1 MPYVLPFELILLII
15 STICKEEDE
24 ESLKRFSLTSSA
36 FRAPCQ
42 RILFSHICITSSL
55 HPSEW
60 LKSPGKRLLDLF
72 SSSPVISSYITKI
85 TISDWD
91 EPWAIWLPSDASLGE
106 ALDKIDLS
114 NVEEFVLVCDAT
126 MKGWGDI
133 LQSTRRAI
141 VKICQSPGL
150 LGLTLCNTPIELV
163 NACGPSLKY
172 LKVYDCSVGLVDK
185 DTDLVSPRQSSEI
198 ALDHLQLYHMRYD
211 SSDQFF
217 LRSPQV
223 RIDRLRVLHIDV
235 AAALAGQWYER
246 VQALI
251 QICCGTLDT
260 LVMEVCTDTILGA
273 NTVSDT
279 FSIANCPNLKTLHL
293 KLDANALTFGG
304 GLTDLPWA
312 ASFIRNIPPS
322 NNLEGIHL
330 DLRVQPAFG
339 RHVPLGVET
348 ILETLRPASD
358 AVAEATSF
366 RRLKAFGVNIQL
378 YKPSKKD
385 IEIDYAYALRGLS
398 ALHKRGLLHL
408 TVSSC
413 DAADRGCPSTTT
425 MPYYTLP
432 FELILL
438 IIATICKETEEEYL
452 KNFSL
457 TSSAFRIPCQKILF
471 SHIRL
476 ALGAD
481 DPLGW
486 SLSPGERLL
495 DLFSSSP
502 AASSYVKKLTITDW
516 CEPWMNWLRYD
527 SSLGE
532 ALDRINLSN
541 LEEVV
546 LELTREWHEIP
557 DFNRR
562 AIVRLCQSPVLL
574 RLTLGNAP
582 VELVQVCGPSLK
594 YLKVHDCDVGLVER
608 DPDLA
613 PVRQSSE
620 VSLDHLKLFDAEHYT
635 LNLFFLK
642 SSLVN
647 QLRVLDLNITAAL
660 DDNWYEKVDVLIQ
673 GCCRTLETLI
683 MDVCFDILRTED
695 TVSDVFSIANCE
707 NLTMLHLKVEANTSN
722 TEGEVTGLPWTV
734 CFVSSI
740 TPSNS
745 LQEIRL
751 DVEIKPAGGWH
762 REIDADTLL
771 ETLGPM
777 SDVVAEPTFF
787 PQLKAFKVNIRLPKG
802 GYEEDLEDISA
813 QDFSAAHKRGLLHLT
828 VSPHDSVS

>member
-1 MPYVLPFELILLII
+1 
-15 STICKEEDE
+15 
-24 ESLKRFSLTSSA
+24 
-36 FRAPCQ
+36 
-42 RILFSHICITSSL
+42 
-55 HPSEW
+55 
-60 LKSPGKRLLDLF
+60 
-72 SSSPVISSYITKI
+72 
-85 TISDWD
+85 
-91 EPWAIWLPSDASLGE
+91 
-106 ALDKIDLS
+106 
-114 NVEEFVLVCDAT
+114 

-235 AAALAGQWYER
+235 AAVLAGQWYER

-293 KLDANALTFGG
+293 KLDANALSFGG

-348 ILETLRPASD
+348 ILEALRPASD

-413 DAADRGCPSTTT
+413 EYPLAFPCANVNSVTNEGTRSSEYWTIWRPRLPHNHHHALPHPAIRAHPPYHRDNMQGDRGRISQNLLVNFFGIPHPMSEDSFLPYPSGLFGPST
-425 MPYYTLP
+425 
-432 FELILL
+432 
-438 IIATICKETEEEYL
+438 
-452 KNFSL
+452 
-457 TSSAFRIPCQKILF
+457 
-471 SHIRL
+471 
-476 ALGAD
+476 GVVD
-481 DPLGW
+481 D
-486 SLSPGERLL
+486 SRERLL

-502 AASSYVKKLTITDW
+502 ATSSYVKKLTISVW
-516 CEPWMNWLRYD
+516 REPWVNWLQSD
-527 SSLGE
+527 ASLGE
-532 ALDRINLSN
+532 ALDKINLSN
-541 LEEVV
+541 LEDIV
-546 LELTREWHEIP
+546 LELAREWHAIP
-557 DFNRR
+557 EFNRR

-582 VELVQVCGPSLK
+582 VELVHVCGPSLK

-613 PVRQSSE
+613 PVRQSAE

-660 DDNWYEKVDVLIQ
+660 DDNWYEKVDALVQ

-695 TVSDVFSIANCE
+695 TVSDVFSIANCP
-707 NLTMLHLKVEANTSN
+707 NLTTLHLKVEANTSN

-740 TPSNS
+740 TPSNN